1 MGATNVGVRRA
12 HPYLWSLSSPQ
23 QPLETEDSPTV
34 SSCPTIY
41 IATRVPCKALFIENY
56 EVSEFIV
63 VACSGLKSSAKLMKL
78 PTKRSSNYFKLK
90 RKIFTTAT
98 VLNPYCFLNHACQQ
112 GCLLFYLLLFLA
124 LDHYSCQRLRSG
136 ITQ

>member
-41 IATRVPCKALFIENY
+41 IATRVPCKIHAVNNY
-56 EVSEFIV
+56 KGKNFLNVLSSTVNFGPNGHH
-63 VACSGLKSSAKLMKL
+63 VADKK
-78 PTKRSSNYFKLK
+78 PSNYFKVE
-90 RKIFTTAT
+90 RKIFTDSK
-98 VLNPYCFLNHACQQ
+98 N
-112 GCLLFYLLLFLA
+112 
-124 LDHYSCQRLRSG
+124 
-136 ITQ
+136 

>member
-41 IATRVPCKALFIENY
+41 IATRVPCKIHPVNSY
-56 EVSEFIV
+56 EAKQFPTVLAGRV
-63 VACSGLKSSAKLMKL
+63 VPQQTSTSSTAKK
-78 PTKRSSNYFKLK
+78 TRNYFKPQ
-90 RKIFTTAT
+90 RKIFTTLEAK
-98 VLNPYCFLNHACQQ
+98 
-112 GCLLFYLLLFLA
+112 LLK
-124 LDHYSCQRLRSG
+124 SVE
-136 ITQ
+136 

>member
-41 IATRVPCKALFIENY
+41 IATRVPCKIHTVNSYEAKNFLIVLYDACFIEPKD
-56 EVSEFIV
+56 SLI
-63 VACSGLKSSAKLMKL
+63 ADKK
-78 PTKRSSNYFKLK
+78 SSNYFKAE
-90 RKIFTTAT
+90 RKIFTE
-98 VLNPYCFLNHACQQ
+98 F
-112 GCLLFYLLLFLA
+112 
-124 LDHYSCQRLRSG
+124 
-136 ITQ
+136 